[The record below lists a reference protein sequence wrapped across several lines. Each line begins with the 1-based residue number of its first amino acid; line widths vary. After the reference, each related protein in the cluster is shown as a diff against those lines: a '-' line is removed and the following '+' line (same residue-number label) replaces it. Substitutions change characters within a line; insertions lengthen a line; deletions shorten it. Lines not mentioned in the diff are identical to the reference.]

1 MLNLKTVFFIIFITI
16 FFSACV
22 HKNVQISDLKD
33 YSQNPK
39 NYLSRNLNFN
49 NQQKEDNYFNKKY
62 FSVWTNPKIS
72 ISKKVATWGFDYKK
86 REIYLQNFSRAT
98 KQWFDKQI
106 ENSNFDEFKKASK
119 KAIVIK
125 NSALKVFPTIQM
137 MFYNPYKAG
146 EGFPFDYNQ
155 NSQIKINTPILISHF
170 SKDKAWAFI
179 KSASVFGWIKV
190 DNIAFVDKNFIKEF
204 MTNNYYIATKDKFNI
219 YDNFYIEKIQLGT
232 IFPKKENRYIVAKK
246 DLNHNAYIEYIS
258 IDTKNIDKK
267 PLIFNAKNISKV
279 ASQLIGE
286 QYGWG
291 GIFNFRDCSSFTQD
305 FFSVFGKYLERN
317 SSKQLNNGRYINIK
331 NLTNQ
336 KKKEFIIK
344 NAKPFKTLIH
354 LPGHIMLYIGSKK
367 DEPLVMHNVW
377 GVKTRVFFNTKGR
390 NIIGKNIISTLD
402 FGKELQTYDDTKNV
416 LDKIESIV
424 ILDEKR

>member
-1 MLNLKTVFFIIFITI
+1 MNLKTVFFIIFITI

-39 NYLSRNLNFN
+39 NYLSKNLNFN

-219 YDNFYIEKIQLGT
+219 YDNFYIEKY
-232 IFPKKENRYIVAKK
+232 N
-246 DLNHNAYIEYIS
+246 
-258 IDTKNIDKK
+258 
-267 PLIFNAKNISKV
+267 
-279 ASQLIGE
+279 
-286 QYGWG
+286 
-291 GIFNFRDCSSFTQD
+291 
-305 FFSVFGKYLERN
+305 
-317 SSKQLNNGRYINIK
+317 
-331 NLTNQ
+331 
-336 KKKEFIIK
+336 
-344 NAKPFKTLIH
+344 
-354 LPGHIMLYIGSKK
+354 
-367 DEPLVMHNVW
+367 
-377 GVKTRVFFNTKGR
+377 
-390 NIIGKNIISTLD
+390 
-402 FGKELQTYDDTKNV
+402 
-416 LDKIESIV
+416 
-424 ILDEKR
+424 